1 MGRPAQPNQE
11 NTNRNTK
18 EDTMKKTLGAVAL
31 IGASALVLAGCAG
44 SSDEGGS
51 SSEEGAEIRVWLVGT
66 DTPQDARDYLK
77 ETFEEE
83 NPGSTLV
90 IEEQQWTGLVD
101 KLTTSLS
108 SNDSPDIVEMGNTQA
123 PAFTS
128 SGALLSLDDIEG
140 DLGGDDLL
148 PGFVEAG
155 SWDDTLFAA
164 PYYSGARVVFYNTAM
179 YEQAGVAVPTTLD
192 EYVSNGVTLAGA
204 LPGVSGVY
212 FPGKDWYNALP
223 FIWENGGEIA
233 VQDGD
238 EWDAQLSSDESLA
251 GLAQVQQLMTEASL
265 APKDGDEAEGWVPFR
280 TEQSATYSAPSWAYW
295 SIVADEDKQPTPV
308 ADLTGYFALPGMDG
322 GAAQVF
328 AGGSNIGIAAKS
340 QNPDLA
346 KSALQIM
353 LSEEYQTI
361 LAENGLVPALV
372 SLGDKVA
379 AATPEL
385 ATVIAEAAADAKL
398 TPASPNWADVEAQG
412 IMQDLFVNIANGGDI
427 EELATAADEQIEE
440 ILNG

>member
-1 MGRPAQPNQE
+1 M
-11 NTNRNTK
+11 NRK
-18 EDTMKKTLGAVAL
+18 LGAVAL
-31 IGASALVLAGCAG
+31 VGAAAVVLAGCAG
-44 SSDEGGS
+44 GGTPS
-51 SSEEGAEIRVWLVGT
+51 NTPEAAQIRVWLVGT
-66 DTPQDARDYLK
+66 DTPQEARDYLVK
-77 ETFEEE
+77 TFEDQ

-128 SGALLSLDDIEG
+128 SGALLSLSDIQEQ
-140 DLGGDDLL
+140 LGGSDLL
-148 PGFVEAG
+148 PGFVQAG
-155 SWDDTLFAA
+155 SWDDTLYAA
-164 PYYSGARVVFYNTAM
+164 PYYSGSRVVFYNTAM
-179 YEQAGVAVPTTLD
+179 YEKAGVAVPTTLD
-192 EYVSNGVTLAGA
+192 EYVSNGVTLANA

-233 VQDGD
+233 VQSSDGS
-238 EWDAQLSSDESLA
+238 WQAQLSTPESQA
-251 GLAQVQQLMTEASL
+251 GLTQVQELMTKASL

-295 SIVADEDKQPTPV
+295 SIIADEDKAATPV
-308 ADLTGYFALPGMDG
+308 ATTTGYFALPGMSG

-328 AGGSNIGIAAKS
+328 AGGSNVGISAKS
-340 QNPDLA
+340 QHPELA
-346 KSALQIM
+346 KSALEIM
-353 LSEEYQTI
+353 LSDDYQTI
-361 LAENGLVPALV
+361 LAGAGLVPAKV

-385 ATVIAEAAADAKL
+385 AAIIAAAAANAKL

-412 IMQDLFVNIANGGDI
+412 VMQDLFVNIANGGDI
-427 EELATAADEQIEE
+427 ATLAAAADAKIDA

>member
-1 MGRPAQPNQE
+1 
-11 NTNRNTK
+11 
-18 EDTMKKTLGAVAL
+18 MKKSLGAVAL
-31 IGASALVLAGCAG
+31 LGASALTLAGCAASGSG
-44 SSDEGGS
+44 SSES
-51 SSEEGAEIRVWLVGT
+51 QSAEIRVWLVGT
-66 DTPQDARDYLK
+66 DTPDDARDYLTQ
-77 ETFEEE
+77 TFEDE

-108 SNDSPDIVEMGNTQA
+108 SNDSPDVVEMGNTQA

-128 SGALLSLDDIEG
+128 SGALLSLDDIEN

-155 SWDDTLFAA
+155 TWDGTLFAA
-164 PYYSGARVVFYNTAM
+164 PYYSGSRVVFYNTAQ

-192 EYVSNGVTLAGA
+192 EYVSNGVALAAA

-212 FPGKDWYNALP
+212 FPGKDWYNGLP

-233 VQDGD
+233 VQDDDGT
-238 EWDAQLSSDESLA
+238 WDAQLSSDESLA
-251 GLAQVQQLMTEASL
+251 GLAQVQELQEKASL
-265 APKDGDEAEGWVPFR
+265 APKDGDETDGWVPFR
-280 TEQSATYSAPSWAYW
+280 TEQAATYSAPSWAYW
-295 SIVADEDKQPTPV
+295 SIVADEDKQPTPL
-308 ADLTGYFALPGMDG
+308 AETTGYYALPGASG

-328 AGGSNIGIAAKS
+328 AGGSNVGIAAKS
-340 QNPDLA
+340 ANPDLA
-346 KSALQIM
+346 KSALEIM
-353 LSEEYQTI
+353 LSDEYQTI
-361 LAENGLVPALV
+361 LAEAGLVPAKT

-385 ATVIAEAAADAKL
+385 ATVIADAAANAKL

-412 IMQDLFVNIANGGDI
+412 IMQDLFVNIANGGD
-427 EELATAADEQIEE
+427 LASLAAAADEQIES

>member
-1 MGRPAQPNQE
+1 MAGN
-11 NTNRNTK
+11 
-18 EDTMKKTLGAVAL
+18 
-31 IGASALVLAGCAG
+31 GCAG
-44 SSDEGGS
+44 GSGSDTDGD
-51 SSEEGAEIRVWLVGT
+51 AEIRVWLVGT
-66 DTPQDARDYLK
+66 DTPQDARDYLTK
-77 ETFEEE
+77 TFEDE

-108 SNDSPDIVEMGNTQA
+108 SSDSPDIVEMGNTQA
-123 PAFTS
+123 AAFTS
-128 SGALLSLDDIEG
+128 SGALLSLDDIVD

-155 SWDDTLFAA
+155 TWDGTLYAA
-164 PYYSGARVVFYNTAM
+164 PYYSGARVVFYNTSM

-192 EYVSNGVTLAGA
+192 EYVTNGVTLAGA
-204 LPGVSGVY
+204 LPGVSGVS

-223 FIWENGGEIA
+223 FIWENGGEVA
-233 VQDGD
+233 VQDGE
-238 EWDAQLSSDESLA
+238 EWDAQLSSDASLA

-265 APKDGDEAEGWVPFR
+265 APKDGDETEGWVPFAA
-280 TEQSATYSAPSWAYW
+280 EESATYSAPSWAWW
-295 SIVADEDKQPTPV
+295 SIIADEDKQPTAV
-308 ADLTGYFALPGMDG
+308 AETTGYFALPGADG

-328 AGGSNIGIAAKS
+328 AGGSNVGIAAKS
-340 QNPDLA
+340 AHPDLA
-346 KSALQIM
+346 RKALEIM
-353 LSEEYQTI
+353 LSDDYQTI
-361 LAENGLVPALV
+361 LAEAGLVPAKT
-372 SLGDKVA
+372 SLADKVA

-385 ATVIAEAAADAKL
+385 AAVIADAATHAKL

-427 EELATAADEQIEE
+427 AELAAAADEQIEA